1 MLDSCFFVKNMQMNL
16 GLVLITLL
24 FLSAN
29 QSISQVN
36 KKDKSATKSSTEKPV
51 QIQVI
56 EAENSPEG
64 ESDYPSIAV
73 PVEAV
78 EAVEEAPSDPV
89 FTTVE
94 KMPEFKGGTEAL
106 KTFIFKHLVYPKDA
120 IEADVQGTVYVR
132 FVVRANGQLTNFEVL
147 RSLLPSMSKAA
158 LDVVQLTAGDW
169 TPGEQKGKK
178 VDVYYTIPVKFKFEG

>member
-1 MLDSCFFVKNMQMNL
+1 MKFILTSIAFV
-16 GLVLITLL
+16 L
-24 FLSAN
+24 FGYMPVF
-29 QSISQVN
+29 SQVVVEERME
-36 KKDKSATKSSTEKPV
+36 TV
-51 QIQVI
+51 
-56 EAENSPEG
+56 SPEG
-64 ESDYPSIAV
+64 MMDNVLAP
-73 PVEAV
+73 
-78 EAVEEAPSDPV
+78 VEEAEPSI
-89 FTTVE
+89 FTIVE

-158 LDVVQLTAGDW
+158 LDVVQLTTGDW

>member
-1 MLDSCFFVKNMQMNL
+1 MKFGLML
-16 GLVLITLL
+16 IALL
-24 FLSAN
+24 LLSAN
-29 QSISQVN
+29 QLISQVS

-51 QIQVI
+51 QFQVI

-64 ESDYPSIAV
+64 EPDYPSIAV

-78 EAVEEAPSDPV
+78 PSDPV
-89 FTTVE
+89 FSFVE

-120 IEADVQGTVYVR
+120 IETDVQGTVYVR